1 MKEVLAITKALSDE
15 NRTRVLMGLRDG
27 ELCVCQ
33 IIELLDLA
41 PSTVSKHLTVL
52 HQAGLTEARK
62 EGRWMYYRLPGRD
75 APPRIRGVIR
85 WLRESLADDPR
96 VTQDARKLK
105 CVLKMT
111 RQELCRHY
119 KSC

>member
-1 MKEVLAITKALSDE
+1 
-15 NRTRVLMGLRDG
+15 
-27 ELCVCQ
+27 
-33 IIELLDLA
+33 
-41 PSTVSKHLTVL
+41 
-52 HQAGLTEARK
+52 
-62 EGRWMYYRLPGRD
+62 MYYRLPGRD